1 MLWRRRTYSVSI
13 VWIVERAEA
22 FARLDLAPTASAGD
36 VETAWRLAARL
47 FHPADGKFPDLE
59 RFLTLQEARTVALEH
74 VASPGTEVV
83 RRQGTSLDV
92 LSTPTGLASEQQEGA
107 KVMKSLVLHHVG
119 ALAAIR
125 RKKALTGGIS
135 ATVGALA
142 LLVATLR
149 DWGAT
154 AKDWLLVL
162 PGVAVG
168 AADVALVV
176 GVSGASLVAFGAL
189 QGVRFANLSHRER
202 IVELELHDLGETLS
216 DRSTIDG
223 VFSEIAVGSFFNR
236 DELIRAV
243 ESWQQDADPTEWR
256 RKGPRWMS
264 LIRRFLGGVSLRR
277 GPGLGHAFL
286 KPRSLR
292 ASSIAVGAVDFSTLL
307 VAKSLDAEMIEP
319 VKRTSSTGERR
330 YGFART

>member
-1 MLWRRRTYSVSI
+1 MFI
-13 VWIVERAEA
+13 VWIVDRTEA
-22 FARLDLAPTASAGD
+22 LLRLDLAPTASAGD
-36 VETAWRLAARL
+36 VEAAWRLAARL

-83 RRQGTSLDV
+83 RKRGTNLDV
-92 LSTPTGLASEQQEGA
+92 LSTPRGLVPAQHQEGPE
-107 KVMKSLVLHHVG
+107 VMKSLVLHHVG

-149 DWGAT
+149 DWGA
-154 AKDWLLVL
+154 AAEDWLLVL
-162 PGVAVG
+162 PGAAFR
-168 AADVALVV
+168 AADIAVV
-176 GVSGASLVAFGAL
+176 LGVSGAALVAFGAL

-223 VFSEIAVGSFFNR
+223 VFSEIAVGVFFNR

-243 ESWQQDADPTEWR
+243 ESWQREVDPTEWR
-256 RKGPRWMS
+256 RRGPLWVS
-264 LIRRFLGGVSLRR
+264 LARRSFGGLFLRR
-277 GPGLGHAFL
+277 GRGLGHAFL

-292 ASSIAVGAVDFSTLL
+292 ASSIAVGAVDFSALL

-319 VKRTSSTGERR
+319 VTRTSSDGERK